1 MDWIQKYKAVI
12 NINEKRITF
21 WVDEK
26 KFTIKLV
33 PDNKL

>member
-12 NINEKRITF
+12 DMNEERITF
-21 WVDEK
+21 RVDER

-33 PDNKL
+33 PDTKS